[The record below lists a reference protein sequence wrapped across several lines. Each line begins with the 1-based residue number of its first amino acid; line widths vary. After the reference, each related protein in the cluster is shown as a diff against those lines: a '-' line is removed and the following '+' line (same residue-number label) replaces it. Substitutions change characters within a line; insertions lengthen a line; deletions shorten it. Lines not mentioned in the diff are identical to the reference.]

1 MSYIY
6 IHMYIYIYSTCR
18 PNMFGLPIILG
29 ISSIISCGWRWDL
42 HRTWPSHIQFVL
54 AWPWTTRSS
63 CTRCWMILMRPARWR
78 APPLRMPLLSWTM
91 WQRTVTRIRLWSCS
105 CCETIWPSGPRT
117 RRPETNP
124 FPGRDR
130 LRSRCQQQDPIRSGT
145 TALDGWRA
153 RGRWGEPDRATHK
166 NAQKVLSAAAL
177 HPCRMRLIASLIF
190 RSSRKTG
197 KNHGILIAEWKRNN

>member
-1 MSYIY
+1 
-6 IHMYIYIYSTCR
+6 
-18 PNMFGLPIILG
+18 MFGSPIIFG

-63 CTRCWMILMRPARWR
+63 CTRCWMILMRPVRWR

-105 CCETIWPSGPRT
+105 CCETIWPSGLRT

-124 FPGRDR
+124 FPWRDR
-130 LRSRCQQQDPIRSGT
+130 LRSRCQQQDPFGAVQRLWMAGVREGDGGNLTEQHTKMLKRSCP
-145 TALDGWRA
+145 L
-153 RGRWGEPDRATHK
+153 PLCTH
-166 NAQKVLSAAAL
+166 AA
-177 HPCRMRLIASLIF
+177 CVS
-190 RSSRKTG
+190 
-197 KNHGILIAEWKRNN
+197 